1 MRTYK
6 AELFRFVMKKGAFF
20 LLWSVVLMPFCFT
33 TTGCN
38 DRRPVADDSLSVEVD
53 SDSIREAEEQG
64 VMPKGADELF
74 DDFFFNFAGNKRLQS
89 QRIQFPLPVFENGE
103 KVRQME
109 KKQWAMDY
117 FFMEDGYYTL
127 IFDNAEQ
134 MEIVND
140 TSVVHVV
147 LEKIFLE
154 KKNVIQYVF
163 DNIDGKWM
171 MTSIHENEMY
181 QNTNASFLD
190 FYQKFATDS
199 AFQQHSINEF
209 VTFTA
214 PDPDD
219 DFSTITGTITPE
231 QWPMFKPGLI
241 PEGVIWNVIYGQQ
254 YVSDNQKYFVV
265 RGVANGLEIQMT
277 FRKKGLNWKLVKF
290 NY

>member
-1 MRTYK
+1 MVQK
-6 AELFRFVMKKGAFF
+6 FGFVMKKCAFF
-20 LLWSVVLMPFCFT
+20 LLLAVVFMPLCFT

-38 DRRPVADDSLSVEVD
+38 DKRSAADDSLSSVEY
-53 SDSIREAEEQG
+53 SDSVAASDEQA

-74 DDFFFNFAGNKRLQS
+74 DDFFFNFAGNKRLQF
-89 QRIQFPLPVFENGE
+89 QRIQFPLPVFENG
-103 KVRQME
+103 KQVKQID
-109 KKQWAMDY
+109 KKQWQMEY

-147 LEKIFLE
+147 LEKIYLE
-154 KKNVIQYVF
+154 DKNVKQYVF
-163 DNIDGKWM
+163 DNVDGKWM
-171 MTSIHENEMY
+171 MTSIHTKEMY

-190 FYQKFATDS
+190 FYQKFSTDS
-199 AFQQHSINEF
+199 AFQSQSINDF

-231 QWPMFKPGLI
+231 QWPMFKPGVI
-241 PEGVIWNVIYGQQ
+241 PDGIIYNVLYGQQ
-254 YVSDNQKYFVV
+254 YVSDSQKFFVV
-265 RGVANGLEIQMT
+265 RGVANGLEVEMM
-277 FRKKGLNWKLVKF
+277 FRKKGLNWKLVEF
-290 NY
+290 NS

>member
-1 MRTYK
+1 
-6 AELFRFVMKKGAFF
+6 MKKGAFF

-33 TTGCN
+33 SIGCDN
-38 DRRPVADDSLSVEVD
+38 RKSAADDGLSLVED
-53 SDSIREAEEQG
+53 SDSIAGADEQA

-74 DDFFFNFAGNKRLQS
+74 DDFFFNFAGNKRLQF
-89 QRIQFPLPVFENGE
+89 QRIQFPLPVYKNGE
-103 KVRQME
+103 KVRQIAKNQWEME
-109 KKQWAMDY
+109 Y
-117 FFMEDGYYTL
+117 FFMQDGYYTL

-147 LEKIFLE
+147 LEKIFLDE
-154 KKNVIQYVF
+154 KNVKQYVF
-163 DNIDGKWM
+163 DNVEGEWM
-171 MTSIHENEMY
+171 MTAIHTNEMY
-181 QNTNASFLD
+181 QNKNASFLD

-199 AFQQHSINEF
+199 AFQAQSINEF

-241 PEGVIWNVIYGQQ
+241 PEGVIYNVIYGQQ
-254 YVSDNQKYFVV
+254 YASDNQKFFVV
-265 RGVANGLEIQMT
+265 RGVANGLEIEMT

-290 NY
+290 NS

>member
-1 MRTYK
+1 M
-6 AELFRFVMKKGAFF
+6 
-20 LLWSVVLMPFCFT
+20 WSVVLTPLFFT
-33 TTGCN
+33 TTGCDN
-38 DRRPVADDSLSVEVD
+38 RKATADDDLSMMVD
-53 SDSIREAEEQG
+53 SDSIAAEEEQA

-74 DDFFFNFAGNKRLQS
+74 DDFFFNFAGNKRLQFK
-89 QRIQFPLPVFENGE
+89 RIQFPLPVYKNGE
-103 KVRQME
+103 KVKQLTQNQWEME
-109 KKQWAMDY
+109 Y
-117 FFMEDGYYTL
+117 FFMKDGYYTL

-147 LEKIFLE
+147 LEKIFLDE
-154 KKNVIQYVF
+154 KNVKQYVF
-163 DNIDGKWM
+163 DNVGGEWM
-171 MTSIHENEMY
+171 LTAIHTNEMY
-181 QNTNASFLD
+181 QNKNASFLD

-199 AFQQHSINEF
+199 AFQAQSINEF

-241 PEGVIWNVIYGQQ
+241 PEGVIYNVIYGQQ
-254 YVSDNQKYFVV
+254 YASDNQKFFVV

-290 NY
+290 NS

>member
-1 MRTYK
+1 
-6 AELFRFVMKKGAFF
+6 MKKGAFF

-53 SDSIREAEEQG
+53 SDSIREAEEQS

-74 DDFFFNFAGNKRLQS
+74 DDFFFNFAGNKRLQF
-89 QRIQFPLPVFENGE
+89 QRIQFPLPVYEGD
-103 KVRQME
+103 
-109 KKQWAMDY
+109 KQAKQLTKGQWQMDY
-117 FFMEDGYYTL
+117 FFMKDGYYTL

-140 TSVVHVV
+140 TSVMHVV
-147 LEKIFLE
+147 VEKIFLND
-154 KKNVIQYVF
+154 KNVVQYVF
-163 DNIDGKWM
+163 DNVEGKWM
-171 MTSIHENEMY
+171 LTAMRGKQMY

-190 FYQKFATDS
+190 FYHKFSTDS
-199 AFQQHSINEF
+199 AFQAHSINEF

-231 QWPMFKPGLI
+231 QWPMFKPALI
-241 PEGVIWNVIYGQQ
+241 PEGVIYNIIYGQQ
-254 YVSDNQKYFVV
+254 YVSDSQKFFVV
-265 RGVANGLEIQMT
+265 RGVANGLEIEMT
-277 FRKKGLNWKLVKF
+277 FRRKGLNWKLVKF
-290 NY
+290 NS

>member
-1 MRTYK
+1 
-6 AELFRFVMKKGAFF
+6 MKKGAFF

-33 TTGCN
+33 STGCDN
-38 DRRPVADDSLSVEVD
+38 RKSAADDGLSLVED
-53 SDSIREAEEQG
+53 SDSIAGADEQA

-74 DDFFFNFAGNKRLQS
+74 DDFFFNFAGNKRLQF
-89 QRIQFPLPVFENGE
+89 QRIQFPLPVYKNGE
-103 KVRQME
+103 KVRQIAKNQWEME
-109 KKQWAMDY
+109 Y
-117 FFMEDGYYTL
+117 FFMQDGYYTL

-147 LEKIFLE
+147 LEKIFLDE
-154 KKNVIQYVF
+154 KNVKQYVF
-163 DNIDGKWM
+163 DNVEGEWM
-171 MTSIHENEMY
+171 MTAIHTNEMY
-181 QNTNASFLD
+181 QNKNASFLD

-199 AFQQHSINEF
+199 AFQAQSINEF

-241 PEGVIWNVIYGQQ
+241 PEGVIYNVIYGQQ
-254 YVSDNQKYFVV
+254 YVSDNQKFFVV
-265 RGVANGLEIQMT
+265 RGVANGLEIEMT

-290 NY
+290 NS